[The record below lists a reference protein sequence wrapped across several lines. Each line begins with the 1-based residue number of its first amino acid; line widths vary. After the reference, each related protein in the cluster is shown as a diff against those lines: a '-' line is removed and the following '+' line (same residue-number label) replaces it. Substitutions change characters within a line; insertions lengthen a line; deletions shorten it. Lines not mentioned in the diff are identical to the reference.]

1 MLHSTNLS
9 YAYPGSPPVS
19 FPDLQC
25 AAGEGLLITGPSGAG
40 KTTLLH
46 LLAGLLTPRSGA
58 VQVAG
63 IELGALDPAALDPF
77 RGRYIGMVFQ
87 RPHFVP
93 SLSLLDN
100 LLLARWLA
108 GQKQDSVAAMALLER
123 LGLAALARR
132 KTQQLSQ
139 GEQQRAGL
147 ARALVNQPAL
157 ILADEPTANLDDA
170 NCEAA
175 ALMIEQEAA
184 RSGAA
189 WVVVSHDQRLKARFT
204 NIVSLQ

>member
-63 IELGALDPAALDPF
+63 VELGTLDPAALDPF
-77 RGRYIGMVFQ
+77 RGRHIGLVFQ

-108 GQKQDSVAAMALLER
+108 GQPQDSAAAMALLER

-157 ILADEPTANLDDA
+157 ILADEPTANLDDN

-175 ALMIEQEAA
+175 ALMIEQEAV

-204 NIVSLQ
+204 NIVSLK